1 MLNTVGHVSVNINIH
16 VISTLQL
23 TLPNEEKLT
32 CDNQQVLSS
41 NKVGSLTLMTF
52 YPLTHQ

>member
-1 MLNTVGHVSVNINIH
+1 MLNTVGHVSVNVNIH

-23 TLPNEEKLT
+23 TLPTEEKLT

-41 NKVGSLTLMTF
+41 
-52 YPLTHQ
+52 Y